1 MANYYETTF
10 ALVQHHKYSITDL
23 ENLIPYERDIYVAM
37 LAAHLKEERDK
48 AEARRAGSNQPARPP
63 NFKQFNRR

>member
-1 MANYYETTF
+1 M
-10 ALVQHHKYSITDL
+10 VQHHKYSITEL

-37 LAAHLKEERDK
+37 LTAHLKEEKER
-48 AEARRAGSNQPARPP
+48 AEANRSSSSQPARPP